1 MTVPELLI
9 IGTLF
14 VAKFE
19 YIDIGSYPKTV
30 KDVDRYCICPAHL

>member
-9 IGTLF
+9 IGTQF
-14 VAKFE
+14 AAKSE

-30 KDVDRYCICPAHL
+30 KDVDRYSIYPAHL